1 MTELAERSNGLWR
14 PSPGSVYPVLQQLQ
28 DEGLVIGEDKD
39 GRRVFALTDAGRQ
52 LVADNPAEYHEP
64 WASGGEDAHQQ
75 IRELFE
81 GAAGL
86 TMAAREVVRQG
97 TPAQVQQAVGVIHE
111 ARRSMYRILAGDD
124 PTAGAQSAWGTPEPG
139 AQAPSD
145 VQDDVPAAPSA
156 PSAPEATDTPD
167 APDGQSPA
175 SGPTA

>member
-1 MTELAERSNGLWR
+1 
-14 PSPGSVYPVLQQLQ
+14 VLQQLQ
-28 DEGLVIGEDKD
+28 DEGLVIGEDRD

-81 GAAGL
+81 SAAGL

-111 ARRSMYRILAGDD
+111 ARRSMYRILAGD
-124 PTAGAQSAWGTPEPG
+124 PAAGTSATGAPAAGAPDAQPGWGTPEAAAP
-139 AQAPSD
+139 APSD
-145 VQDDVPAAPSA
+145 VQDAV
-156 PSAPEATDTPD
+156 PSAPEAADTPD
-167 APDGQSPA
+167 SPEGQSPE